1 MSRFMLYLANIG
13 KQLPLSTS
21 SDVVEFVS
29 DWLRPIYGL
38 TNEKVTIKR
47 LNVVRHEVGDQV
59 RVISPRSERYGMVGK
74 VVFSNRRSN
83 TPYLVD
89 FDGERIGFREFEL
102 EPYDSDGNEEL
113 KFIAV
118 DSRSDK
124 LIGHYPLIVEITL
137 PTIGYRIRHYYD
149 SKEQMMNDLTAMVSD
164 NKVDH
169 ITIYIG
175 GKRDAKTCTY

>member
-1 MSRFMLYLANIG
+1 MSRFMLHLANIG

-29 DWLRPIYGL
+29 DWLMPLSLI
-38 TNEKVTIKR
+38 KDKIIIKR
-47 LNVVRHEVGDQV
+47 INYVKHKVGDRV
-59 RVISPRSERYGMVGK
+59 RVISPKSERYGMVGK

-102 EPYDSDGNEEL
+102 EPYDSDGNKEL
-113 KFIAV
+113 KLITV

-124 LIGHYPLIVEITL
+124 LTGHYPLIVEITL

-149 SKEQMMNDLTAMVSD
+149 SKEQMMNDLTAMVRD

-175 GKRDAKTCTY
+175 GMYDAKEFAN

>member
-1 MSRFMLYLANIG
+1 MSRFMLHLANIG

-29 DWLRPIYGL
+29 NWIMPVYGL
-38 TNEKVTIKR
+38 IKDKIIIKR
-47 LNVVRHEVGDQV
+47 INYVKHKVGDRV
-59 RVISPRSERYGMVGK
+59 RVISPKSERYGMVGK

-102 EPYDSDGNEEL
+102 EPYDSDGNKEL
-113 KFIAV
+113 KLITV

-124 LIGHYPLIVEITL
+124 LTGHPLIVEITL
-137 PTIGYRIRHYYD
+137 PTKGYHITYYYD
-149 SKEQMMNDLTAMVSD
+149 DLDFMVNQLTKMISD
-164 NKVDH
+164 KNIDM

-175 GKRDAKTCTY
+175 GMYDAKEFAN

>member
-1 MSRFMLYLANIG
+1 MYMLHLSCID

-29 DWLRPIYGL
+29 DWLMPLSLI
-38 TNEKVTIKR
+38 KDKIIIKR
-47 LNVVRHEVGDQV
+47 INYVKHKVGDQV
-59 RVISPRSERYGMVGK
+59 RVISPKSEKYGMVGK

-102 EPYDSDGNEEL
+102 EPYDSDGNKEL
-113 KFIAV
+113 KLITV

-124 LIGHYPLIVEITL
+124 LTGHYPLIVEITL

-149 SKEQMMNDLTAMVSD
+149 SKEQMVNDLTAMVRD

-175 GKRDAKTCTY
+175 GMYDAKEFAN